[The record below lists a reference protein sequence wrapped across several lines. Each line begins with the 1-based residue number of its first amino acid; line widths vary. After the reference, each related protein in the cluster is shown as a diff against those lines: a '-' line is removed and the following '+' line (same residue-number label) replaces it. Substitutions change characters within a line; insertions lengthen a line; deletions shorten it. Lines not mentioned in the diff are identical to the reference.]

1 MNQLYF
7 TKPYRRS
14 LKTLR
19 LEFGEIKNK
28 FLLKSIE
35 GEINGKGTSE
45 FSPREEVFDNDQ
57 VMLKESNFLKRIT
70 SSHLLVK
77 PTHKI
82 KSDFINPPLSGND
95 RCRTKLHNKTGW
107 KMILVPVEDFILII
121 KHTKQSPSMYVNQST
136 HENYKNP

>member
-1 MNQLYF
+1 MNELYF

-45 FSPREEVFDNDQ
+45 FSPREEVFNNDQ
-57 VMLKESNFLKRIT
+57 VMLKEVWETRKRLSEDRWTLETKEESPTTNQTSFIKLKTI
-70 SSHLLVK
+70 
-77 PTHKI
+77 
-82 KSDFINPPLSGND
+82 DCDLSMEYDN
-95 RCRTKLHNKTGW
+95 
-107 KMILVPVEDFILII
+107 
-121 KHTKQSPSMYVNQST
+121 
-136 HENYKNP
+136 